1 MSSTITTDGRALAD
15 AATLIRKLIGKDA
28 RARLV
33 VADGRAEVEGCD
45 GSTAITDVV
54 GHGVGDGPVAI
65 AVDLDALR
73 AMRKAGPVTIRDTVE
88 GWSMSAGGVTSTLI
102 DAVEL
107 PTWPTSPGT
116 GRMAAIDV
124 RGDEA
129 VEVAATLRSVATAAA
144 SDTYYRAILHHV
156 EVSDGRVAATDTYRL
171 NVGTVPTTGDGSG
184 LIPASWARA
193 LPRRG
198 VTRLTVV
205 VEDGAGRDA
214 GHAELTY
221 RAHTGRGDTARTR
234 DVTIVGRTDAGPFP
248 NYQQLMPD
256 VSTSTAT
263 LVVPDGIGDV
273 LARMGAPVT
282 ITVRGDG
289 IDLVDPAGLTAAIA
303 TATTGGE
310 LTVALNP
317 GFLADLADHVGEG
330 ATLHMR
336 DGLRALLADQHG
348 RASLLMPMRA

>member
-1 MSSTITTDGRALAD
+1 MSTTITTDGRALAD
-15 AATLIRKLIGKDA
+15 AATLIRKLIGKSA

-65 AVDLDALR
+65 AVDLDTLR
-73 AMRKAGPVTIRDTVE
+73 AMRRAGEVTIRDTAG
-88 GWSMSAGGVTSTLI
+88 GWSMTGGGVTSTLI

-107 PTWPTSPGT
+107 PTWPTMPGT
-116 GRMAAIDV
+116 ADMVTVDV

-144 SDTYYRAILHHV
+144 SASSYRAVLHHV

-184 LIPASWARA
+184 LIPAAWLRA
-193 LPRRG
+193 LPASG
-198 VTRLTVV
+198 ISRLTIL
-205 VEDGAGRDA
+205 VEDGRGRIAG
-214 GHAELTY
+214 GAELTY
-221 RAHTGRGDTARTR
+221 RATSGRGTSTRSR

-248 NYQQLMPD
+248 NYRQLMPD

-282 ITVRGDG
+282 ITVRGGG
-289 IDLVDPAGLTAAIA
+289 IDLVDPAGVTAAIA
-303 TATTGGE
+303 TTTTGGE

-317 GFLADLADHVGEG
+317 GFLADLVDHVGAG